1 MTQSLNDFRI
11 KVGQL
16 FFICNQLRESIGRVS
31 TTINEIY
38 EVSLRSGISSSHV
51 EVGKR
56 AFNEIA
62 KQIASTSKAMEEE
75 SKQIRDI
82 GTLISNLSLACLRRA
97 LQIKKMEEARKMG
110 CGRNEKAVEKAIE
123 RMEKAIFKQIDEIE
137 LLCRRTNVLSTKIAQ
152 QAERL
157 WSLAVNLRMEASQS
171 GEEEELF
178 FSNIGAAVAAAG
190 EKLKVQQEAY
200 QGLIRQCREI
210 RGELKSFQGDY
221 KHAA

>member
-16 FFICNQLRESIGRVS
+16 FFICNQLRESTGRVS
-31 TTINEIY
+31 ATIGEIY

-62 KQIASTSKAMEEE
+62 KQIASTSTAMEAE
-75 SKQIRDI
+75 SKQIREI
-82 GTLISNLSLACLRRA
+82 GSQISNLSLGCLKKA
-97 LQIKKMEEARKMG
+97 LQIRKMEEGFQLG
-110 CGRNEKAVEKAIE
+110 CGQNEEAVRRAMA
-123 RMEKAIFKQIDEIE
+123 RMEAAVFKQVDEIE
-137 LLCRRTNVLSTKIAQ
+137 QLCRRTHVLSCKIAQ

-157 WSLAVNLRMEASQS
+157 WSLAINLRMEASQS
-171 GEEEELF
+171 GEEEEVF

-190 EKLKVQQEAY
+190 EKLKSQQEVY
-200 QGLIRQCREI
+200 QGLIRKCREI
-210 RGELKSFQGDY
+210 RGELKSFQGEE
-221 KHAA
+221 KNAA